1 MSNQNKKQQ
10 KNLFLTESTIK
21 KIEQLKIDRKL
32 SSHGAVIEYLV
43 DSYFANESS
52 QNQALLTE
60 IDAIMFQHLQ
70 RVVEPLTEDLKR
82 VRVTGNVI
90 DRNTQMMLEFWNHY
104 FIMTDA
110 KQLGSTD
117 KYKTVPFEEAEELIK
132 DRIAHNRQKKIDRKT
147 KRALSDNQDS

>member
-1 MSNQNKKQQ
+1 MSNENKKQQ

-21 KIEQLKIDRKL
+21 KIEQLKKDRKL

-52 QNQALLTE
+52 QNQTLLTE

-70 RVVEPLTEDLKR
+70 RVFDPLTEDLKR
-82 VRVTGNVI
+82 VRVTSNVI

-117 KYKTVPFEEAEELIK
+117 KYKTVPFEEAEGLIK
-132 DRIAHNRQKKIDRKT
+132 DRIAHNRQKKIDRET
-147 KRALSDNQDS
+147 KRALSDTQGS

>member
-1 MSNQNKKQQ
+1 MSNENKKQQ

-70 RVVEPLTEDLKR
+70 RVFEPLTEDLKR

-117 KYKTVPFEEAEELIK
+117 KYKTMPFEEAEELIK

>member
-1 MSNQNKKQQ
+1 MTGTKKKKNFWLTDSTILKLEQLATD
-10 KNLFLTESTIK
+10 KNLTL
-21 KIEQLKIDRKL
+21 
-32 SSHGAVIEYLV
+32 GGVIEYLIETL
-43 DSYFANESS
+43 FAHETS

-60 IDAIMFQHLQ
+60 VEAMMQKHLQ
-70 RVVEPLTEDLKR
+70 SILEPLTDDLKR

-117 KYKTVPFEEAEELIK
+117 KYKTVPFEEAEEVIK
-132 DRIAHNRQKKIDRKT
+132 NRIAHNRQKKIDRET

>member
-1 MSNQNKKQQ
+1 MSNENKKQQ

-21 KIEQLKIDRKL
+21 KIEQLKKDRKL

-52 QNQALLTE
+52 QNQKLLTE
-60 IDAIMFQHLQ
+60 IDAIMLQHLQ
-70 RVVEPLTEDLKR
+70 RLLEPLTEDFKR
-82 VRVTGNVI
+82 VRVTSNVI

-110 KQLGSTD
+110 KKLGSTD
-117 KYKTVPFEEAEELIK
+117 KFKTVPFEEAEELIK
-132 DRIAHNRQKKIDRKT
+132 GRIAHNRQKKIDRET
-147 KRALSDNQDS
+147 KRALPDNQDS

>member
-1 MSNQNKKQQ
+1 MSSENKKQQ

-21 KIEQLKIDRKL
+21 KIDQLKIDRKL

-52 QNQALLTE
+52 QNQALLSE

-70 RVVEPLTEDLKR
+70 RVFEPLTEDLKR

-110 KQLGSTD
+110 KQLGSTERL
-117 KYKTVPFEEAEELIK
+117 KTVPFIQSEALVK
-132 DRIAHNRQKKIDRKT
+132 NRIAHNRQKKIDQET
-147 KRALSDNQDS
+147 KRALSDNQ

>member
-1 MSNQNKKQQ
+1 MSNENKKQQ

-21 KIEQLKIDRKL
+21 KIEQLKKDRKL

-52 QNQALLTE
+52 QNQTLLTE
-60 IDAIMFQHLQ
+60 IDAIMLQHLQ
-70 RVVEPLTEDLKR
+70 RLLEPLTENLKR
-82 VRVTGNVI
+82 VRVTSNVI

-117 KYKTVPFEEAEELIK
+117 RLKTVPFNQAEELIK
-132 DRIAHNRQKKIDRKT
+132 NRIAHNRQKKIDQET
-147 KRALSDNQDS
+147 KRALPDNQSS

>member
-1 MSNQNKKQQ
+1 MTSGNRKQQ
-10 KNLFLTESTIK
+10 KNLFLTESTIN
-21 KIEQLKIDRKL
+21 KIEQIKTDKKL
-32 SSHGAVIEYLV
+32 SSHGAVVEYLV

-52 QNQALLTE
+52 QNQALLGE
-60 IDAIMFQHLQ
+60 IDAIMYRHLQ
-70 RVVEPLTEDLKR
+70 GILEPLTEDLKR

-132 DRIAHNRQKKIDRKT
+132 DRIAHNRQKKIDRET
-147 KRALSDNQDS
+147 KRALSENQDS

>member
-1 MSNQNKKQQ
+1 MSNENKKQQ

-21 KIEQLKIDRKL
+21 KIEQLKKDRKL

-52 QNQALLTE
+52 QNQTLLTE
-60 IDAIMFQHLQ
+60 IDAIMLQHLQ
-70 RVVEPLTEDLKR
+70 RLLEPLTEDLKR
-82 VRVTGNVI
+82 VRVTSNVI

-117 KYKTVPFEEAEELIK
+117 RLKTVPFNQAEELIK
-132 DRIAHNRQKKIDRKT
+132 NRIAHNRQKKIDQET
-147 KRALSDNQDS
+147 KRALPDNQSS

>member
-1 MSNQNKKQQ
+1 MSNENKKQQ

-60 IDAIMFQHLQ
+60 IDAIMYRHLQ
-70 RVVEPLTEDLKR
+70 GILEPLKEDLKR
-82 VRVTGNVI
+82 LRVTGNVI

-117 KYKTVPFEEAEELIK
+117 KYKTVPFEEAEEVIK
-132 DRIAHNRQKKIDRKT
+132 DRIAHNRQKKIDRET
-147 KRALSDNQDS
+147 KRTLSENQDS

>member
-1 MSNQNKKQQ
+1 MSNENKKQQ

-70 RVVEPLTEDLKR
+70 RVFEPLTEDLKR

-90 DRNTQMMLEFWNHY
+90 DRNTQMLLEFWNHY

-110 KQLGSTD
+110 KKLGSTQR
-117 KYKTVPFEEAEELIK
+117 YKTIPFEEAEALVKE
-132 DRIAHNRQKKIDRKT
+132 RIAHNRQKKLDWEAKRKP
-147 KRALSDNQDS
+147 SDNQDK

>member
-1 MSNQNKKQQ
+1 MSNENKKQQ

-43 DSYFANESS
+43 DSYFATESS

-60 IDAIMFQHLQ
+60 IDAMMYQHLQ
-70 RVVEPLTEDLKR
+70 RIFEPITEDLKR

-132 DRIAHNRQKKIDRKT
+132 DRIAHNRQKKIDRET
-147 KRALSDNQDS
+147 KRTLSDNQDS

>member
-1 MSNQNKKQQ
+1 MSNENKKQQ

-21 KIEQLKIDRKL
+21 KIEQLKKDRKL

-52 QNQALLTE
+52 QNQTLLTE
-60 IDAIMFQHLQ
+60 IDAIMLQHLQ
-70 RVVEPLTEDLKR
+70 RLLEPLTEDLKR
-82 VRVTGNVI
+82 VRVTSNVI

-117 KYKTVPFEEAEELIK
+117 RLKTVPFNQAEELIK
-132 DRIAHNRQKKIDRKT
+132 NRIAHNRQKKMNQET
-147 KRALSDNQDS
+147 KRALPDNQSS

>member
-1 MSNQNKKQQ
+1 MSNENKKQQ

-21 KIEQLKIDRKL
+21 KIEQLKKDRKL

-52 QNQALLTE
+52 QNQTLLTE
-60 IDAIMFQHLQ
+60 IDAIMLQHLQ
-70 RVVEPLTEDLKR
+70 RLLEPLTEDLKR
-82 VRVTGNVI
+82 VRVTSNVI

-104 FIMTDA
+104 FIMTEA

-117 KYKTVPFEEAEELIK
+117 RLKTVPFNQAEELIK
-132 DRIAHNRQKKIDRKT
+132 NRIAHNRQKKIDQET
-147 KRALSDNQDS
+147 KRALPDNQSS